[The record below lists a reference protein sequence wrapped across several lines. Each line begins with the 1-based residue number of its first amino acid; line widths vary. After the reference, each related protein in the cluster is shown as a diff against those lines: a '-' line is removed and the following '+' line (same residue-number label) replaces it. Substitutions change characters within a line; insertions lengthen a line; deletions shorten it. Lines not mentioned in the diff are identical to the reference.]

1 MFTTFVISLW
11 VYLWTLHHTL
21 PSKVILN
28 VFLPLDHRLNATV
41 HKKLQAWHEVDC
53 VLRCLN
59 DTCCRSVNYLKT
71 LDFGKEEDDNK
82 DNCELLHDAAGFGK
96 NNSLL
101 RNGDYDYFI
110 LKNPESVSICTQ
122 QSNWDLQRSMWK
134 EKETEAVWERE
145 GQVDWKR
152 DRVSLKVRQKLL
164 ERETEEVRKRDRGS
178 LKER

>member
-82 DNCELLHDAAGFGK
+82 DNSELLHDTVVSGK

-101 RNGDYDYFI
+101 RNDDYDYFI
-110 LKNPESVSICTQ
+110 MEKPERVSIHYSLT
-122 QSNWDLQRSMWK
+122 D
-134 EKETEAVWERE
+134 T
-145 GQVDWKR
+145 DR
-152 DRVSLKVRQKLL
+152 DRD
-164 ERETEEVRKRDRGS
+164 RDRDDKKQDRGHLRERGRGN
-178 LKER
+178 LKERQR

>member
-82 DNCELLHDAAGFGK
+82 DNCELLHHTVVSGK

-101 RNGDYDYFI
+101 RNDDYDYFI
-110 LKNPESVSICTQ
+110 MEKPERVSIHYSLT
-122 QSNWDLQRSMWK
+122 D
-134 EKETEAVWERE
+134 T
-145 GQVDWKR
+145 DR
-152 DRVSLKVRQKLL
+152 DRD
-164 ERETEEVRKRDRGS
+164 RDRDDKKQDRGHLRERGRGN
-178 LKER
+178 LKERQR